1 MGSGPRCGRV
11 RLPPFQSPKP
21 GRPSAV
27 GAGHVIRPAKAPVAD
42 VRTRSFLGV
51 TPPLQTRVA
60 GIFAFWPLL
69 AQLGFGELVE
79 RAGYPGSG
87 MVPATSAVL
96 SLLALKLIDKE
107 RRSHI
112 SDFNFDEALGVFAGL
127 NVLPKATFATDY
139 SYRTVRENQ
148 QRLLAGWVSG
158 LLPRLDPEPDAFSLD
173 FHSIPH
179 RGEDN
184 GLENHYVPMRG
195 QATPS
200 VLTFFAQAV
209 KSRLL
214 CYSDATV
221 DRGRAAGQLLKFVEF
236 CQSILGA
243 DPAWVYFDSR
253 FTTYAEMNR
262 LNARGKTSFITIR
275 RRGCRTLRGLDDQPG
290 SEWRRAVIDIPK
302 RRHRNI
308 QYLEQ
313 AVRVVGYEGDLR
325 QIAVKGLGRDKP
337 TLLLT
342 NNRDETA
349 RQIMMRYTSRN
360 GIEDSLGSGVD
371 FFHLDCLASEVPL
384 NVDLDAALTVVANGC
399 YRWLASELDGF
410 TVAKP
415 KRLCRKI
422 IETGGTVR
430 VTEDQIHV
438 HFEKRA
444 HNPILRQATLD
455 TKAGPIPWAGGK
467 RLRFTYA
474 STD

>member
-1 MGSGPRCGRV
+1 MIGPV
-11 RLPPFQSPKP
+11 
-21 GRPSAV
+21 
-27 GAGHVIRPAKAPVAD
+27 KAAIAD
-42 VRTRSFLGV
+42 VRTCSFQDQ

-60 GIFAFWPLL
+60 GLFAFWPLL
-69 AQLGFGELVE
+69 TQLGFGELVE

-87 MVPATSAVL
+87 MVPATSALL

-112 SDFNFDEALGVFAGL
+112 SDFDFDQALGLFAGL
-127 NVLPKATFATDY
+127 NVLPKPTFAIDY

-148 QRLLAGWVSG
+148 QRLLAGWICQ
-158 LLPRLDPEPDAFSLD
+158 LLPRLDPQPDAFSLD
-173 FHSIPH
+173 FHPIPH

-184 GLENHYVPMRG
+184 GLENHHVPMRG
-195 QATPS
+195 KAVPS
-200 VLTFFAQAV
+200 ILTFFAQAV

-221 DRGRAAGQLLKFVEF
+221 IRDQAAGQLLKFVEF

-253 FTTYAEMNR
+253 LTTYAEMSR

-275 RRGCRTLRGLDDQPG
+275 RRGSRILSGLDDQPR
-290 SEWRRAVIDIPK
+290 SAWRRAVIDTPK
-302 RRHRNI
+302 RRHQNMR
-308 QYLEQ
+308 YLEQ
-313 AVRVVGYEGDLR
+313 LIRVADYEGELR
-325 QIAVKGLGRDKP
+325 QIAVAGLGRDKP

-342 NNRDETA
+342 NNRKETA
-349 RQIMMRYTSRN
+349 RQIMTRYTSRN
-360 GIEDSLGSGVD
+360 GIEDSLGSGVN
-371 FFHLDCLASEVPL
+371 FFHLDCLASEVAL
-384 NVDLDAALTVVANGC
+384 NADLDAALTVVANGC

-410 TVAKP
+410 TTAKP

-430 VTEDQIHV
+430 VTQDQIHV

-444 HNPILRQATLD
+444 HNPILREAGLD
-455 TKAGPIPWAGGK
+455 AKAGAIPWAGGK
-467 RLRFTYA
+467 SLRFTYA

>member
-1 MGSGPRCGRV
+1 M
-11 RLPPFQSPKP
+11 
-21 GRPSAV
+21 
-27 GAGHVIRPAKAPVAD
+27 
-42 VRTRSFLGV
+42 T
-51 TPPLQTRVA
+51 TPLRTRVA

-69 AQLGFGELVE
+69 AQLGFHELIKQ
-79 RAGYPGSG
+79 AGYPGSG
-87 MVPATSAVL
+87 MVPAISAIL

-107 RRSHI
+107 RHSHI

-127 NVLPKATFATDY
+127 NILPKTTFASDY

-148 QRLLAGWVSG
+148 QRFLAGWIAK

-179 RGEDN
+179 RGQDN

-195 QATPS
+195 KAVPS
-200 VLTFFAQAV
+200 ILTFFAQAV

-214 CYSDATV
+214 CYSDATIV
-221 DRGRAAGQLLKFVEF
+221 REQAAGQLLKFVEF

-243 DPAWVYFDSR
+243 DPEWVYFDSR

-275 RRGCRTLRGLDDQPG
+275 RRGSRILRNLANQPNSAWHRT
-290 SEWRRAVIDIPK
+290 VIDTPK

-308 QYLEQ
+308 WYFEQ
-313 AVRVVGYEGDLR
+313 NVRVADYEEVLR
-325 QIAVKGLGRDKP
+325 QIAVTGLGREEP
-337 TLLLT
+337 TLFLT
-342 NNRDETA
+342 NNVEKTA
-349 RQIMMRYTSRN
+349 RQIITRYTSRN
-360 GIEDSLGSGVD
+360 GIEDSLGSGVN
-371 FFHLDCLASEVPL
+371 FFHLDCLASEIPL
-384 NVDLDAALTVVANGC
+384 NADLDAALTVVANGC

-410 TVAKP
+410 AEAKP

-430 VTEDQIHV
+430 ITEKHIHV

-444 HNPILRQATLD
+444 YNPVLRQAALD
-455 TKAGPIPWAGGK
+455 TKAGVIPWAGGK
-467 RLRFTYA
+467 TLRFTYA
-474 STD
+474 GTD